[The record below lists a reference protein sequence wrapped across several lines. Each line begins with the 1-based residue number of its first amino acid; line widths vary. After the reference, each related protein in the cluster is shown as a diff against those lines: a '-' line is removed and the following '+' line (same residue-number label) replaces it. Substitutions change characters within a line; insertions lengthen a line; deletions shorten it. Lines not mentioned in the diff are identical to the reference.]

1 MPILVHLA
9 LIAVQVL
16 FSSLAIAGK
25 YVLGQVPPVVL
36 VLARVTG
43 AAGVLLMVHRTSG
56 KARVTDKADLV
67 RLFGLGVLGI
77 VANQT
82 LFLLGLAR
90 TTAVNASVLVA
101 TVPVFTVLNAMLIR
115 EEAPNARK
123 ILGILAAA
131 AGSVWLI
138 GPGRLTLRS
147 GTAVGDLLI
156 LVGMYAYAQYLV
168 LGKRM
173 LRRYDPLTV
182 TTYVMTFAAVGV
194 LPLGLPALA
203 HLDVG
208 AVTPLTWMWVAF
220 IVLGPTLATYF
231 LNIWALERASSNM
244 VAAYIY
250 LQPLLTAAVAPL
262 VLHGEA
268 VTTRV
273 VVGGLG
279 IFAGL
284 GLVIWGE
291 RVQRRSVPVA
301 ALPGE

>member
-25 YVLGQVPPVVL
+25 YVLGEVPPVVL

-43 AAGVLLMVHRTSG
+43 AACVLLVVHRTSG
-56 KARVTDKADLV
+56 AARVTDRMDLL
-67 RLFGLGVLGI
+67 RLCGLGILGI

-82 LFLLGLAR
+82 FFLLGLAR

-147 GTAVGDLLI
+147 ETAVGDLLI
-156 LVGMYAYAQYLV
+156 LAGMYAYAQYLV

-182 TTYVMTFAAVGV
+182 TTYVMTFAAIGV

-203 HLDVG
+203 HLDIG
-208 AVTPLTWMWVAF
+208 AVTPITWMWV
-220 IVLGPTLATYF
+220 
-231 LNIWALERASSNM
+231 
-244 VAAYIY
+244 
-250 LQPLLTAAVAPL
+250 
-262 VLHGEA
+262 
-268 VTTRV
+268 
-273 VVGGLG
+273 
-279 IFAGL
+279 
-284 GLVIWGE
+284 
-291 RVQRRSVPVA
+291 
-301 ALPGE
+301 